1 MPSIKLPKA
10 DDYEHLKNIGHNFL
24 QINNDQYGDIMW
36 DEGKT
41 FRILDFK
48 DLDMNQDDTSE
59 STFKRWY
66 EQTVKSNWFAET
78 GEAVDIG
85 GDTEYFNHMTGESEA
100 RTGDLL
106 SAQQANEKYGLDGN
120 LTFDRD
126 ITVAEAQILHQRKLK
141 EMNFQQ
147 MYQMANGFWQR
158 LYGIGAMGVSAMY
171 DPINV
176 GLLFSPDP
184 FTKVGFLGMA
194 AKQGISVARFASTAG
209 RTAIYTA
216 PFEGFVAA
224 QKWNEQ
230 ADYTLLDSFMAVTLG
245 SAGFGGIHVVGG
257 KTADWLMGVSAKRHS
272 AALDLAYKQALADQD
287 INVDALLKA
296 SKDIARKKNYPS
308 GQFLDD
314 VDAAELQRAYNK
326 RTGYVPPQI
335 EYKPSTADEGATI
348 GESSY
353 RSIDLEELPGAPLFE
368 EDFTVTAGKQGSNEG
383 NIVTHQSTG
392 EQWYM
397 KYPKNKEWALNEM
410 IASSILHLILKDGA
424 PKVRPV
430 LRSGK
435 FVGIASKWK
444 EGKPLTMD
452 EVNNLIKTNPVVYKE
467 FLETAMVHAWL
478 GNRDFAAPGNLI
490 LSPQGKITS
499 IDAGGSLK
507 FRALGE
513 LKDDWDM
520 STIPELKSFLS
531 GINPDI
537 KFHLDNMNLDML
549 KNAIAKIYSISDG
562 EIEAIV
568 RDAAKHADAGNQK
581 DFVNELTFALVNRR
595 DSVGNVEIIRRFKQM
610 ETDGKK
616 IPPQISEEIKNPA
629 IEPAVIGDIASMEI
643 KKIANRKFIYKK
655 FNSHDEAMKYIDN
668 QIKKLGDDLTPN
680 EKTALMKWAAQSV
693 THSDV
698 KAYMTGKS
706 TNKAMLVKALLSAIN
721 KFETGDNITIYAG
734 KEASNFFDEGILPYG
749 LLNKGDGAKI
759 LGMEFSTKSVFNAS
773 LLYHKANY
781 FLLKNQQPVKFK
793 IFVPKRTKMAFVDKH
808 ASSTAKALYGH
819 EAEVLLPP
827 ETRLK
832 IVKANRVQTGE
843 RKVWHIDAEIVDP
856 KKSIQTMNMDEILKR
871 SEANY
876 YASKHGPTTSD
887 VKLDPETRA
896 LNTRERL
903 QKIESDTDNIDLT
916 NINKE
921 IESLTEELRVYK
933 KDSLDSEVKIV
944 KDETNAKVKKSKSLF
959 DGAKAVLNC
968 VIGKV

>member
-1 MPSIKLPKA
+1 MATLSLPKA

-78 GEAVDIG
+78 GEAIDIG
-85 GDTEYFNHMTGESEA
+85 GDTEYMNYMTGESEA
-100 RTGDLL
+100 RTGDIL

-126 ITVAEAQILHQRKLK
+126 ITVAEAQILHQRKIK
-141 EMNFQQ
+141 EMQFQQ

-158 LYGIGAMGVSAMY
+158 AYGIGAMGVSAMY

-209 RTAIYTA
+209 RTALYTA

-230 ADYTLLDSFMAVTLG
+230 ADYTLMDSFMAVALG

-257 KTADWLMGVSAKRHS
+257 KTADWLMGVSSKRHS

-296 SKDIARKKNYPS
+296 AKDISRKKNYP
-308 GQFLDD
+308 GGKFLDD

-326 RTGYVPPQI
+326 RTDYVPPQI
-335 EYKPSTADEGATI
+335 EYKPTTTDEGATI
-348 GESSY
+348 GESSF
-353 RSIDLEELPGAPLFE
+353 RPIDLEELPGAPLLE
-368 EDFTVTAGKQGSNEG
+368 EEFTITAGKQGSNEG
-383 NIVTHQSTG
+383 NIVTHKDTG
-392 EQWYM
+392 EKWYM
-397 KYPKNKEWALNEM
+397 KYPKNKEWAINEM
-410 IASSILHLILKDGA
+410 IASSILHRLLGNGS
-424 PKVRPV
+424 PKIRPV
-430 LRSGK
+430 IRSGQ

-452 EVNNLIKTNPVVYKE
+452 DVKNIIKTNPVVYKE
-467 FLETAMVHAWL
+467 FLETSMVHAWL

-490 LSPQGKITS
+490 LTPQGKIVS

-513 LKDDWDM
+513 MKDDWVM
-520 STIPELKSFLS
+520 TSIPEIRSFID
-531 GINPDI
+531 GTNPDI
-537 KFHLDNMNLDML
+537 KFHLDNLNLDMF
-549 KNAIAKIYSISDG
+549 KNAIAKIYQMSDD
-562 EIEAIV
+562 EIQAIV
-568 RDAAKHADAGNQK
+568 KDAVKHADTANQK
-581 DFVNELTFALVNRR
+581 DFINELTFALINRR
-595 DSVGNVEIIRRFKQM
+595 DAITKTDIIKSFKQAKI
-610 ETDGKK
+610 EGKK
-616 IPPQISEEIKNPA
+616 IPPQIAKEIDD
-629 IEPAVIGDIASMEI
+629 ITDFSMVGDIAAMEV
-643 KKIANRKFIYKK
+643 KKLSNKKFIYKK
-655 FNSHDEAMKYIDN
+655 FNSYDEAMAYIDG
-668 QIKKLGDDLTPN
+668 QIKKLAGALTSG
-680 EKTALMKWAAQSV
+680 ERHALAQWAQFQF
-693 THSDV
+693 THKDV
-698 KAYMTGKS
+698 KAYMKGQATVEE
-706 TNKAMLVKALLSAIN
+706 NNVKNLISAIN
-721 KFETGDNITIYAG
+721 KFKTNDNMVVYVG
-734 KEASNFFDEGILPYG
+734 KDAKHFFDESILPYG

-759 LGMEFSTKSVFNAS
+759 IGTEFSTDSVFNAT
-773 LLYHKANY
+773 LLYHQAKYWAN
-781 FLLKNQQPVKFK
+781 KNQSPVKFK
-793 IFVPKRTKMAFVDKH
+793 LYIPKGTPMAFVDKYADNVG
-808 ASSTAKALYGH
+808 ASLYK
-819 EAEVLLPP
+819 EAEVMLNPNM
-827 ETRLK
+827 RFK
-832 IVKANRVQTGE
+832 IRSANRVMNGE
-843 RKVWHIDAEIVDP
+843 NKVWEIEAEVVNP
-856 KKSIQTMNMDEILKR
+856 KSNIQNMNMDEILKR

-887 VKLDPETRA
+887 VKLDPQTRA
-896 LNTRERL
+896 LNTREKL
-903 QKIESDTDNIDLT
+903 QKIESDTDNIDLA

-921 IESLTEELRVYK
+921 IETLTEELKVYK
-933 KDSLDSEVKIV
+933 KDSLDSEVKVI
-944 KDETNAKVKKSKSLF
+944 KEDTNAKVKKSKSLF
-959 DGAKAVLNC
+959 DGAKAALNC
-968 VIGKV
+968 IIGKV